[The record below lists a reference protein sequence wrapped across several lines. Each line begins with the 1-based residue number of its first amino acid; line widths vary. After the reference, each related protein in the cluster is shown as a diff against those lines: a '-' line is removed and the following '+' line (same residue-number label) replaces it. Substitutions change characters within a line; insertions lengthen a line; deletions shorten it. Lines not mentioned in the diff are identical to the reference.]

1 MLAAAPP
8 LLRNEHMVVSLFEN
22 SQSAV
27 VRRVTDGLVHL
38 AVAGFCLLLIWEG
51 FPAAMDNL
59 RQVSPAVRI
68 PMTIPYMVIPA
79 GAALILIYTI
89 CLLFLARGALLMQP
103 DEEHAQ

>member
-1 MLAAAPP
+1 
-8 LLRNEHMVVSLFEN
+8 
-22 SQSAV
+22 
-27 VRRVTDGLVHL
+27 
-38 AVAGFCLLLIWEG
+38 
-51 FPAAMDNL
+51 MDNL